1 MVFAD
6 AGLVEYS
13 GECVA
18 LGLFFAFALLLCLFS
33 ESIRFV
39 CAIGILRVVLG
50 MGIVSAIMITEMIMV
65 VV

>member
-1 MVFAD
+1 MCCFRA
-6 AGLVEYS
+6 
-13 GECVA
+13 
-18 LGLFFAFALLLCLFS
+18 FFAFALLLCLFS

-39 CAIGILRVVLG
+39 CAIGILRVLLG

>member
-1 MVFAD
+1 MCCFRA
-6 AGLVEYS
+6 
-13 GECVA
+13 
-18 LGLFFAFALLLCLFS
+18 FFAFALLLCLFS
-33 ESIRFV
+33 KSIRFV